1 MSESRL
7 IDDVLETV
15 LALPLHRALGLRL
28 VDPSD
33 PSAGLA
39 VEAHDGVINPSRVLH
54 GGLHGLLIDVTAFLL
69 VATELPSRAS
79 AVTISSSVSI
89 AAAAPAGSMITT
101 TARIDRLGGSTAFLS
116 GRIESDGA
124 IIATAQ
130 VVKAIRRPRS

>member
-39 VEAHDGVINPSRVLH
+39 VAAHDGVINPSRVLH
-54 GGLHGLLIDVTAFLL
+54 GGLHGLLIDVTA
-69 VATELPSRAS
+69 
-79 AVTISSSVSI
+79 
-89 AAAAPAGSMITT
+89 
-101 TARIDRLGGSTAFLS
+101 
-116 GRIESDGA
+116 
-124 IIATAQ
+124 Q